1 MALVTIKRSTEWLNS
16 FRDVHI
22 FVNGVEYAALK
33 DGQQKVLYLPE
44 GEYEVEARFNWLG
57 SRKQRIKV
65 VDGDYSFLQ
74 IKGNKLTTATNL
86 TATLAI
92 PAYFAY
98 VLPYT
103 GLFIT
108 LGTAILL
115 CLAYVLLYGNKYL
128 EIEEVNP

>member
-22 FVNGVEYAALK
+22 FIDGLEYAALK

-44 GEYEVEARFNWLG
+44 GEYEIEAKFNWLG

-65 VDGDYSFLQ
+65 SDGDYSFL
-74 IKGNKLTTATNL
+74 KVRGNKLTTFSNM
-86 TATLAI
+86 TAVFAV
-92 PAYFAY
+92 PVYFAY

-103 GLFIT
+103 GLFLT
-108 LGTAILL
+108 LSTAILL
-115 CLAYVLLYGNKYL
+115 FLAYVLLYGNKYL
-128 EIEEVNP
+128 EIEKVSP